1 MNVTEIKYSLKPG
14 QFRPGVKFAEDANIS
29 LATLGAIGISADSD
43 ALQQAMAMNAKNAAL
58 DAAPDMV
65 TTAST
70 MTPVQF
76 LQYWMPKAIIAATTK
91 RDIDDILGRQS
102 AGSFADAEVVQPV
115 VELTGEPLPYG
126 DRVNGALAD
135 FNVNYEG
142 RTIVR
147 HELDLEVGK
156 LEEEQ
161 ASRSRLNA
169 AQLKREAVRV
179 GLEIER
185 NLIGFYGFNEGVNRT
200 YGVLNDPNL
209 PAYETA
215 ASISYGGG
223 TTSEWQY
230 KSFNDI
236 QNDLLI
242 AFKQLR
248 TQSGQNVD
256 PNKDAIRL
264 VLSAN
269 CVEFLDKTNAYGTKN
284 VREWLKETYP
294 GVEIVASQWLN
305 LANGGQNVFYL
316 IADKINGSDV
326 VLQPTQDILRLMG
339 VYNKGKVYE
348 EQYANATAGAFVVQ
362 PIGVVRYT
370 GI

>member
-1 MNVTEIKYSLKPG
+1 MITKINYSLKPG

-29 LATLGAIGISADSD
+29 MATLNAIGVSAEPE
-43 ALQQAMAMNAKNAAL
+43 ALQAAMALNGKGAAM

-65 TTAST
+65 TTPST
-70 MTPVQF
+70 VTAVQF

-91 RDIDDILGRQS
+91 RDIDDILGRQN

-115 VELTGEPLPYG
+115 VELSGDALPYG
-126 DRVNGALAD
+126 DRINGALVD

-161 ASRSRLNA
+161 AAKSRLNA
-169 AQLKREAVRV
+169 AQLKREAVQV
-179 GLEIER
+179 GLEVER
-185 NLIGFYGFNEGVNRT
+185 NLIGFYGLNEGVNRT
-200 YGVLNDPNL
+200 YGILNDPNL
-209 PAYETA
+209 PAYETV
-215 ASISYGGG
+215 
-223 TTSEWQY
+223 TTVQYQGANETEWQY
-230 KSFNDI
+230 KTFNQIQDDI
-236 QNDLLI
+236 II
-242 AFKQLR
+242 AMRQIR

-256 PNKDAIRL
+256 PVNHAIRMA
-264 VLSAN
+264 VSAS
-269 CVEFLDKTNAYGTKN
+269 CIDFLDKTNAYGTKTI
-284 VREWLKETYP
+284 REWLKETYP
-294 GVEIVASQWLN
+294 KLEVVASQWLN
-305 LANGGQNVFYL
+305 GANGGQNVFYL
-316 IADKINGSDV
+316 IADQINGNAC
-326 VLQPTQDILRLMG
+326 VLQPTQDVLRLMG
-339 VYNKGKVYE
+339 VFNKGKTYE

>member
-1 MNVTEIKYSLKPG
+1 MNITEIKYSLKPG
-14 QFRPGVKFAEDANIS
+14 QFRPGVKFAEDSNIS
-29 LATLGAIGISADSD
+29 MATLGAIGISADAE

-65 TTAST
+65 TTPST

-91 RDIDDILGRQS
+91 RDIDEVLGRQT

-115 VELTGEPLPYG
+115 VELTGEALPYG

-135 FNVNYEG
+135 FNVNYEA

-147 HELDLEVGK
+147 QELDLEVGK

-185 NLIGFYGFNEGVNRT
+185 NLIGFYGFNEGLNKT

-209 PAYETA
+209 SAYETVPA
-215 ASISYGGG
+215 VSYGGDT
-223 TTSEWQY
+223 TTSWQY
-230 KSFNDI
+230 KTFEQI
-236 QNDLLI
+236 QADLLL
-242 AFKQLR
+242 AFNQLR

-256 PNKDAIRL
+256 PNKDSIRL

-269 CVEFLDKTNAYGTKN
+269 RVEFLDKTNAYGTKT

-294 GVEIVASQWLN
+294 RVEIVASQWFN
-305 LANGGQNVFYL
+305 SVNGGQNVFYL

-326 VLQPTQDILRLMG
+326 ALQPTQDVLRLMG

-348 EQYANATAGAFVVQ
+348 EQYANATAGAFIVQ

>member
-1 MNVTEIKYSLKPG
+1 MITKINYSLKPG
-14 QFRPGVKFAEDANIS
+14 QFRPGVKFAQDSNVT
-29 LATLGAIGISADSD
+29 LATLSAIGISAEPE
-43 ALQQAMAMNAKNAAL
+43 ALQAAMSMNGKGAAM
-58 DAAPDMV
+58 DAAPEMV
-65 TTAST
+65 TSPSTVTA
-70 MTPVQF
+70 VQF

-91 RDIDDILGRQS
+91 RDIDDIIGRQN
-102 AGSFADAEVVQPV
+102 AGSFADAEVVQQV
-115 VELTGEPLPYG
+115 VELTGDALPYG

-161 ASRSRLNA
+161 ASKSRLNA
-169 AQLKREAVRV
+169 AQLKREAVQV

-200 YGVLNDPNL
+200 YGILNDPNL
-209 PAYETA
+209 PAYETVT
-215 ASISYGGG
+215 SVTYGGN
-223 TTSEWQY
+223 TETEWQY
-230 KSFNDI
+230 KTFNQIQDDI
-236 QNDLLI
+236 VI
-242 AFKQLR
+242 AMRQLR

-256 PNKDAIRL
+256 PINDSIRL
-264 VLSAN
+264 AVSAN
-269 CVEFLDKTNAYGTKN
+269 CIDFLDKTNAYGTKSI
-284 VREWLKETYP
+284 REWLKETYP
-294 GVEIVASQWLN
+294 KLEVVASQWLN
-305 LANGGQNVFYL
+305 AVNGGQNVFYL
-316 IADKINGSDV
+316 IADSINGNPV

-339 VYNKGKVYE
+339 VFNKGKTYE

>member
-1 MNVTEIKYSLKPG
+1 MITKINYSLKPG
-14 QFRPGVKFAEDANIS
+14 QFRPGVKFAEDSNVT
-29 LATLGAIGISADSD
+29 LATLGAIGISAEDE
-43 ALQQAMAMNAKNAAL
+43 ALKDLMAINGQKAAL
-58 DAAPDMV
+58 DAAPEMI
-65 TTAST
+65 TTPST
-70 MTPVQF
+70 VSAVQF
-76 LQYWMPKAIIAATTK
+76 LQHWMPKAIIAATTK
-91 RDIDDILGRQS
+91 RDIDDIIGRQT
-102 AGSFADAEVVQPV
+102 AGSFADAEVVQQV
-115 VELTGEPLPYG
+115 VELTGEALPYG

-161 ASRSRLNA
+161 AAKSRLNA
-169 AQLKREAVRV
+169 AQLKREAVQV

-200 YGVLNDPNL
+200 YGILNDPNL
-209 PAYETA
+209 SAYETVT
-215 ASISYGGG
+215 SVTYGGN
-223 TTSEWQY
+223 TETEWQY
-230 KSFNDI
+230 KTFNQIQDDI
-236 QNDLLI
+236 VI
-242 AFKQLR
+242 AMRQLR

-256 PNKDAIRL
+256 PINDSIRL
-264 VLSAN
+264 SVSAN
-269 CVEFLDKTNAYGTKN
+269 CIDFLDKTNAYGTKSI
-284 VREWLKETYP
+284 REWLKETYP
-294 GVEIVASQWLN
+294 KLEVVASQWLN
-305 LANGGQNVFYL
+305 AVNGGQNVFYL
-316 IADKINGSDV
+316 IADSINGNPV

-339 VYNKGKVYE
+339 VFNKGKSYE